1 MPRPRAFDDASVVAA
16 ALSVFWE
23 RGYVATSLAMLQAA
37 TGLSKSS
44 LYESYGSKR
53 GLFDRAMSDYLD
65 RIISPLFAPLEAPG
79 AGLAD
84 VLAYFAG
91 FERLF
96 REKGAHARRGCFM
109 LNTATELNELD
120 EGAEQRVRAYRLRMQ
135 RAFVNALAGNGLP
148 PSEVEALAD
157 RLTATH
163 IGLMITSRVD
173 IAAAAALAATIV
185 RDLEATLHH
194 HPPS

>member
-1 MPRPRAFDDASVVAA
+1 MPRTRAFDDASVAAA
-16 ALSVFWE
+16 ALAVFWE
-23 RGYVATSLAMLQAA
+23 RGYVATSLAMLQDA

-65 RIISPLFAPLEAPG
+65 RIISPLFAPLEARG
-79 AGLAD
+79 AGRTD
-84 VLAYFAG
+84 VLAYFAS

-96 REKGAHARRGCFM
+96 RTRGPVARRGCFM

-120 EGAEQRVRAYRLRMQ
+120 GAAEQRVRDYRLRMQ
-135 RAFVNALAGNGLP
+135 HAFVNALGGAALAP
-148 PSEVEALAD
+148 VEADALAD

-173 IAAAAALAATIV
+173 LEAAAALAATII
-185 RDLEATLHH
+185 RDLEATL
-194 HPPS
+194 PR